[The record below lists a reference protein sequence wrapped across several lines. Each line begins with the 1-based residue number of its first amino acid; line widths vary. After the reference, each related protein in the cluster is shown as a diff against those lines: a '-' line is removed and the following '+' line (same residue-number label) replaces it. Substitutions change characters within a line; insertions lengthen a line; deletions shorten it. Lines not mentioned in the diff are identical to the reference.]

1 MFTLGILKVVLSL
14 RLRKISYIVVPN
26 AKISDVII
34 DMLGGGLYILTLIC
48 HTWKTDLI
56 LRTYTKRP
64 ATRVCRPLLI
74 AYPTRRMFGRFGWGN
89 LQSASVVTGLLLDGL
104 FCVVEDIKAML

>member
-1 MFTLGILKVVLSL
+1 MLTLGILKVVLSL

-34 DMLGGGLYILTLIC
+34 VMLGGGLYILTLIC

-56 LRTYTKRP
+56 LRTYKQRGLP
-64 ATRVCRPLLI
+64 RVC
-74 AYPTRRMFGRFGWGN
+74 A
-89 LQSASVVTGLLLDGL
+89 GL
-104 FCVVEDIKAML
+104 FW